1 MHRILN
7 GLRHA
12 ADAVAAGML
21 AAMFAIFLVQIAARY
36 VFSLSIGWTV
46 ELSLTLWLWIVFW
59 GAAF

>member
-1 MHRILN
+1 MDRILK

-36 VFSLSIGWTV
+36 IFSLSLGWTV
-46 ELSLTLWLWIVFW
+46 ELSL
-59 GAAF
+59 